1 MFLYTSL
8 WCLTSAWPWQQFEKS
23 ECEQSLCQQH
33 GATAINLIA
42 NSSSEAITLP
52 GSSKPQ
58 LRPSGAGFAR
68 TASAAGTSPP
78 SLFGL
83 CLWSR
88 QAISSNAPAI
98 QTCFVV
104 SKVRAVYYRWALWSR
119 RTLQIFNHAKNNQRV
134 TYIQRHKVSYE
145 SKKKGSLWFLEFLK
159 LSWHSLY
166 K

>member
-52 GSSKPQ
+52 SSSKPQ
-58 LRPSGAGFAR
+58 LRPSGADFAR

-104 SKVRAVYYRWALWSR
+104 SKARAVYYRWALWSR

-134 TYIQRHKVSYE
+134 IYIHHHKVSYE
-145 SKKKGSLWFLEFLK
+145 SKKRFTLVLRVFEIK
-159 LSWHSLY
+159 LTYTL
-166 K
+166 

>member
-1 MFLYTSL
+1 MFLYTSP
-8 WCLTSAWPWQQFEKS
+8 WCLTSAWPWPQFEKS

-42 NSSSEAITLP
+42 NSSSEAITGP

-58 LRPSGAGFAR
+58 RRPSGAGSAR
-68 TASAAGTSPP
+68 TASATGHCPP
-78 SLFGL
+78 LSWL

-104 SKVRAVYYRWALWSR
+104 SKARAVYYRWALWSR
-119 RTLQIFNHAKNNQRV
+119 RTLQICNHAKNNQRV
-134 TYIQRHKVSYE
+134 TYIHHHKVSYE
-145 SKKKGSLWFLEFLK
+145 SKKKRLTLVLRVFEMK
-159 LSWHSLY
+159 LTFAL
-166 K
+166 